1 MIKRLLPYL
10 AIVAVFVVVACVYM
24 SPALDGM
31 FIGTSD
37 GIQGTSAVHEGSM
50 YAKQTGDRTWWTDSM
65 FGGMPNY
72 QIGGG
77 RYEAENWVGWIKHW
91 MLWGHRN
98 AMAIVLIYCLGFF
111 ALLRSMKVDK
121 WLSAVGAL
129 ATAFSS
135 YFFIII
141 AANHHGKTSTLALM
155 SLALAGFYLIFN
167 KHRKTG
173 VCLAMLGTMAGFYP
187 HPQMAYCVCWIFAA
201 FGAAELCRAFL
212 KAKTE
217 GVSAWKRFGVNC
229 AIALFALGVGVGT
242 GMANTY
248 ANLEYA
254 QETMRGGHSDLEK
267 STDEGNKTKGLD
279 LDYAT
284 QWSYGID
291 ECWTFLVP
299 NYMGG
304 SSNYNVGKDSEI
316 YQVMV
321 KKGVDRRQA
330 EQFCQ
335 SLPTY
340 WGDQPFTAGPVY
352 MGALVCLLFVLG
364 LIIVK
369 GPYKWALL
377 VVTLLSIILSW
388 GHNCLAPTEFFFNY
402 VPMYNK
408 FRAVSS
414 ILVIAEITMPLLGFM
429 ALQRVVEIK
438 ERAKEEVE
446 PSKVLKYV
454 ATRIVISG
462 GILIVGLVLCRMFT
476 TGFMS
481 MNDDQMFAQLPDW
494 LVDGIVAQREA
505 MFKSDITTAMCL
517 VILCTAVLT
526 FYVRNA
532 KFKTLPLAIVLG
544 VIVLGDM
551 WSVDQR
557 YMNDSH
563 FSKRQGFQ
571 NNFAVQPWEQAII
584 EAEEMPLFT
593 DADHK
598 KKDMEPMVVTDN
610 HFRVFNVAQNPFND
624 ARTSYRFKSIGGY
637 SAAKLRRYQDLIDEH
652 ISQMHMPVIDMLN
665 TRYFVVQDKESGQLM
680 PQYNEGAMGNAW
692 FVDSLA
698 VVQTPNEACDGLM
711 EYDLSRVA
719 VVEKADVEVL
729 RSEGFEVLRSSQ
741 VDSLRNVKLTVY
753 APDYVEYDYNTAN
766 DATLVFSEIY
776 YPYGWKAYIDGN
788 EVDYFRCNYMLRAMN
803 VPAGNHH
810 IRFEFRPESV
820 AKGNTISMIM
830 VLLMY
835 LTIIGCVAKG
845 LIDIKKQKVCA

>member
-1 MIKRLLPYL
+1 MDKIKKLLPYL
-10 AIVAVFVVVACVYM
+10 AIVAVFVLVACVYM
-24 SPALDGM
+24 SPALDGK

-50 YAKQTGDRTWWTDSM
+50 YNQQTGERTWWTDSM

-77 RYEAENWVGWIKHW
+77 KFTAESWTSWIKHW

-98 AMAIVLIYCLGFF
+98 AMAIVLIYCLCFF

-167 KHRKTG
+167 KHRKSG
-173 VCLAMLGTMAGFYP
+173 VCLAMLGSMAGFYP
-187 HPQMAYCVCWIFAA
+187 HPQMAYYMCWIFAA
-201 FGAAELCRAFL
+201 FGVAELCITVRNKNWKPFL
-212 KAKTE
+212 I
-217 GVSAWKRFGVNC
+217 NC
-229 AIALFALGVGVGT
+229 VIALFALGIGVGT
-242 GMANTY
+242 GTANTF

-254 QETMRGGHSDLEK
+254 KETMRGGHSDLEK
-267 STDEGNKTKGLD
+267 VTDEGNKTKGLD

-304 SSNYNVGKDSEI
+304 SSNYNVGKDSEV

-321 KKGVDRRQA
+321 KKGVERRQA

-352 MGALVCLLFVLG
+352 MGALVCFLFVLG
-364 LIIVK
+364 LMIVK
-369 GPYKWALL
+369 GPYKWALI
-377 VVTLLSIILSW
+377 VVTILSIILSW
-388 GHNCLAPTEFFFNY
+388 GHNWLAPTEFFFDY

-414 ILVIAEITMPLLGFM
+414 ILVIAEITMPLLGFL
-429 ALQRVVEIK
+429 ALQRVIETKKRAQEDVEQ
-438 ERAKEEVE
+438 
-446 PSKVLKYV
+446 SKVLKYI
-454 ATRIVISG
+454 ATRIVIAG
-462 GILIVGLVLCRMFT
+462 GVLIVGLVLCRVFT

-481 MNDDQMFAQLPDW
+481 ANDEQMFAQLPEW
-494 LVDGIVAQREA
+494 LVDGIIAQREA
-505 MFKSDITTAMCL
+505 MFKDDITTAMVL
-517 VILCTAVLT
+517 VILCTAVMTL
-526 FYVRNA
+526 YVRNA
-532 KFKTLPLAIVLG
+532 KFKTLPLAVVLG
-544 VIVLGDM
+544 VIVLFDM
-551 WSVDQR
+551 WSVDKR
-557 YMNDSH
+557 YMNDEH
-563 FSKRQGFQ
+563 FTKRQGFEK
-571 NNFAVQPWEQAII
+571 NFAVQQWEQVIMQ
-584 EAEEMPLFT
+584 AEDIPIFKNE
-593 DADHK
+593 K
-598 KKDMEPMVVTDN
+598 YKSGDMEPMVVTDN

-665 TRYFVVQDKESGQLM
+665 TRYFIIQDKESGQLM
-680 PQYNEGAMGNAW
+680 PQYNDGAMGNAW

-698 VVQTPNEACDGLM
+698 VVQTPNEASDGLM
-711 EYDLSRVA
+711 QYDLHRVA
-719 VVEKADVEVL
+719 VVEQNDVDVL
-729 RSEGFEVLRSSQ
+729 RAEGLE
-741 VDSLRNVKLTVY
+741 VDSLRNVQLTVY
-753 APDYVEYDYNTAN
+753 APDYVEYDYNTSK

-788 EVDYFRCNYMLRAMN
+788 EAEYFRCNYMLRAMN
-803 VPAGNHH
+803 VPAGSHH

-820 AKGNTISMIM
+820 AKGNTISMIC
-830 VLLMY
+830 VVLMY
-835 LTIIGCVAKG
+835 LMIIGCIAKG
-845 LIDIKKQKVCA
+845 VIDLKKEKAVCA

>member
-1 MIKRLLPYL
+1 MIKKLLPYIAIGAL
-10 AIVAVFVVVACVYM
+10 FLIVACTYM
-24 SPALDGM
+24 MPALDGK

-37 GIQGTSAVHEGSM
+37 GVQGFSAAHESSM
-50 YAKQTGDRTWWTDSM
+50 YAQQTGDRTWWTDSM

-77 RYEAENWVGWIKHW
+77 KYQAEYWTDWIKHW

-111 ALLRSMKVDK
+111 ALLRSMKIDK

-167 KHRKTG
+167 KHRKSG
-173 VCLAMLGTMAGFYP
+173 ICLAMLGTMAGFYP
-187 HPQMAYCVCWIFAA
+187 HPQMAYYVCWIFAA
-201 FGAAELCRAFL
+201 FGVAELCKTVS
-212 KAKTE
+212 KAKNE
-217 GVSAWKRFGVNC
+217 GVVAWKRFCTNC
-229 AIALFALGVGVGT
+229 VIALFALGVGVGT
-242 GMANTY
+242 GTANTF

-254 QETMRGGHSDLEK
+254 EETMRGGHSDLVK
-267 STDEGNKTKGLD
+267 ATDEGNKTKGLD

-364 LIIVK
+364 LMIVK

-377 VVTLLSIILSW
+377 AVTLLSVVLSW
-388 GHNCLAPTEFFFNY
+388 GHNFLAPTELFFNY
-402 VPMYNK
+402 MPMYNK

-414 ILVIAEITMPLLGFM
+414 ILVIAEITMPLLGFL
-429 ALQRVVEIK
+429 ALQRVVETK
-438 ERAKEEVE
+438 QRAMEDVE
-446 PSKVLKYV
+446 QSKVLKYI
-454 ATRIVISG
+454 ATRIVIAG
-462 GILIVGLVLCRMFT
+462 GILVAMLVLCRVFT
-476 TGFMS
+476 SGFMS
-481 MNDDQMFAQLPDW
+481 VNDEQMFAQLPDW
-494 LVDGIVAQREA
+494 LVDAIVAERQS
-505 MFKSDITTAMCL
+505 MFNSDIARAIVL
-517 VILCTAVLT
+517 VLLCTAVLT
-526 FYVRNA
+526 FYVRNVR
-532 KFKTLPLAIVLG
+532 FKTLPLAIVFG

-551 WSVDQR
+551 WSVDKR
-557 YMNDSH
+557 FMNDSH
-563 FSKRQGFQ
+563 FSKRQGFES
-571 NNFAVQPWEQAII
+571 NFAAQPWEQAIMQ
-584 EAEEMPLFT
+584 AEDMPVFT
-593 DADHK
+593 NGK
-598 KKDMEPMVVTDN
+598 YKTKDMEATVVTDN

-665 TRYFVVQDKESGQLM
+665 TRYFVLQDRESGQLM
-680 PQYNEGAMGNAW
+680 PQFNDGAMGNAW

-711 EYDLSRVA
+711 QYDLHKVA
-719 VVEKADVEVL
+719 VVEKDDVKVL
-729 RSEGFEVLRSSQ
+729 NPECREA
-741 VDSLRNVKLTVY
+741 DSLRNVKLTVY
-753 APDYVEYDYNTAN
+753 APDYIEYDYNTAKG
-766 DATLVFSEIY
+766 ATLVFSEIY

-788 EVDYFRCNYMLRAMN
+788 ESDYFRCNYMLRAMH

-820 AKGNTISMIM
+820 AKGNTVSMIM
-830 VLLMY
+830 MLLMY
-835 LTIIGCVAKG
+835 LTVIGCVAKG
-845 LIDIKKQKVCA
+845 VIDIKKQKVCA